1 MTKKNKLSL
10 DLIKKLREETGA
22 GIMACRQALEKA
34 DNDFDQALEE
44 LKNRHQSLAAK
55 KANRQTE
62 EGKVFAY
69 IHTDGKIGALVTLL
83 CETDFVA
90 RTQDFAVLG
99 KELTMQVVAMSP
111 TNIQDLLSQNYIRDP
126 QLTVNELVEK
136 TIAKTG
142 ENIKIGDIVRLE
154 I

>member
-1 MTKKNKLSL
+1 MTKKNKINLNL
-10 DLIKKLREETGA
+10 VKKLREETGA
-22 GIMACRQALEKA
+22 GIMACRQALEEA
-34 DNDFDQALEE
+34 NNDFDQAL
-44 LKNRHQSLAAK
+44 KGIKSRYQSLAAK
-55 KANRQTE
+55 RADRKTG
-62 EGKVFAY
+62 EGKIFAY
-69 IHTDGKIGALVTLL
+69 VHNKGKVGSLVTLL

-99 KELTMQVVAMSP
+99 KELAMQVAAMNPANSQELLG
-111 TNIQDLLSQNYIRDP
+111 QDYIRDP
-126 QLTVNELVEK
+126 KITVKELVGK